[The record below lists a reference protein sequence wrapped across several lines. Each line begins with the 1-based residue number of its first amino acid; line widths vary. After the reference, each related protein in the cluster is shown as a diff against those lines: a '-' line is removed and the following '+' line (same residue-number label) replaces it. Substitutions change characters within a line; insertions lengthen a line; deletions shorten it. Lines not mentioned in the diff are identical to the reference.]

1 LDLAYDVHMKDFF
14 QLLENLMGMKTV
26 PAVPVQSLIANIQ
39 YYHDNPHI
47 NIPHLLDASTGET
60 STDFNGMF
68 LLIINNV
75 TVFSHLDSDP
85 FDGIDLITGHRTL
98 TTPSLSTP
106 FITTVRP
113 AESTIV
119 VNVPPIDTVPTSS
132 TQESATVRAAGSTTA
147 NNVLPVNTANT
158 SPTQESATVETVVST
173 TAVNFVQND
182 TAATSSNEESATVQ
196 TTESTTEDRDVVAQ
210 LQPQSE
216 ITLVD
221 SSDFVISHSYSQ
233 STEDNSTSS
242 HHFTPSISPCR
253 GRQQTTGSNRQSS
266 FATSTRKFF
275 LFVVSF

>member
-1 LDLAYDVHMKDFF
+1 MKDFF

-47 NIPHLLDASTGET
+47 NIPRMLTFRLFIILNISISDLLDASTGET

-210 LQPQSE
+210 LQPQSG
-216 ITLVD
+216 IYYV
-221 SSDFVISHSYSQ
+221 
-233 STEDNSTSS
+233 
-242 HHFTPSISPCR
+242 SI
-253 GRQQTTGSNRQSS
+253 
-266 FATSTRKFF
+266 
-275 LFVVSF
+275 